1 MINLTKGNSSYLT
14 NVNQKT
20 VKNNFNTNNNAMS
33 RSSSTNSKSSINKNK
48 NNKRKRFTQKPTLKN
63 YIFTKSNKVD

>member
-1 MINLTKGNSSYLT
+1 MINLTKGNNNFLT
-14 NVNQKT
+14 NVSQKT
-20 VKNNFNTNNNAMS
+20 IKNNLNTNNNAMS
-33 RSSSTNSKSSINKNK
+33 RSSSTNSKSSINITK